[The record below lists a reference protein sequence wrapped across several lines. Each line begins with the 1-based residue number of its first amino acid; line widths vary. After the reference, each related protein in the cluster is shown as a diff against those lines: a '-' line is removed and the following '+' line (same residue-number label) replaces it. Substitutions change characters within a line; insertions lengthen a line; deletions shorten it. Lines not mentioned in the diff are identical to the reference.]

1 MTSMGVTTTLGDV
14 TSKETRETAVQRTLS
29 AYGRIDVLINN
40 AGVGLYGMPTEVAP
54 ALFSRLLE
62 VNVVAPLALTQLV
75 IPVMLKQGSGTIV
88 NIGSVAARV
97 ALPWAVA
104 YSASKSALL
113 AVHDSLRLE
122 LRGSPIR
129 LLKVYAG
136 IVDTDFRKH
145 VLAGQAPPRVRE
157 LRYVIAP
164 ATLAAAIFRAI
175 QKRRRTLYL
184 PLIGWLFTILGG
196 LTPSLMDFYL
206 ARMLRPVPI
215 PNRSSRAETTP
226 KEVDEDGS
234 A

>member
-1 MTSMGVTTTLGDV
+1 M
-14 TSKETRETAVQRTLS
+14 QRTLS

-40 AGVGLYGMPTEVAP
+40 AGVGLYGLPTEVAP

-62 VNVVAPLALTQLV
+62 VNVVAPLALAQLV

-88 NIGSVAARV
+88 TMGSVAARV

-122 LRGSPIR
+122 LRGTPIR

-145 VLAGQAPPRVRE
+145 VLAGQAPARVRK

-175 QKRRRTLYL
+175 QKRRRTLVPAL
-184 PLIGWLFTILGG
+184 DRLALRTTRCSDTFTHG
-196 LTPSLMDFYL
+196 SLSGTD
-206 ARMLRPVPI
+206 AAAVPI
-215 PNRSSRAETTP
+215 ANRSAQAETTP

-234 A
+234 G